1 MRVLVFDPNVDF
13 ARRAVEFIR
22 ENVRNAQAEMAS
34 NVFVLR
40 HCLREQGPWDFVV
53 ADVAAAGFM
62 GDVIDELKSLA
73 CPVVVWSTLEDTVYS
88 ERDTLNKFR
97 LIKKPKTPDQL
108 STAIHNMV
116 ETA

>member
-13 ARRAVEFIR
+13 ALRAVEFIKTH
-22 ENVRNAQAEMAS
+22 VKDAHADMAS

-40 HCLREQGPWDFVV
+40 HRLKEGGPWDFVV

-62 GDVIDELKSLA
+62 GDVITELKSLN
-73 CPVVVWSTLEDTVYS
+73 CPVIIWSTLEDSVYTTQ
-88 ERDTLNKFR
+88 ETINKFK
-97 LIKKPKTPDQL
+97 LVKKPKTPDQL
-108 STAIHNMV
+108 SMTLNNLV